1 MLKHRLLFGSLLIF
15 ALAALIY
22 ADERLSNGW
31 PDGPAYPMLALG
43 LPPWKGT
50 LVAVVL
56 ALLVVLGTCELHR
69 LFTAAGFAPLGIW
82 AACAN
87 LVLLVIAFAAGNM
100 SPNDSP
106 LLAGAAHNTTVA
118 WLTVVLIGAAFIIG
132 ARGRVEGAV
141 GDLGVTLLIV
151 LYLGVLPQYIL
162 RLRFLAPEGGA
173 WLLLYFL
180 ATVKVCDIGAYFTG
194 RAIGRHKLI
203 PWLSPKKTVEG
214 LIGGVVASIL
224 AAVAVPRLFETFGGA
239 PSPLALLLP
248 EPRQACIFGLAVA
261 LAGQAGDL
269 LESLFKRNA
278 QAKDSANVI
287 PAFGGLLDVLDSPLL
302 AAPIA
307 YWLLLK

>member
-1 MLKHRLLFGSLLIF
+1 MLKQRLLFGSMLI
-15 ALAALIY
+15 ATLVALIY

-31 PDGPAYPMLALG
+31 LGGSAHPMLAPLS
-43 LPPWKGT
+43 PPYKGA

-56 ALLVVLGTCELHR
+56 AALVILGTRELHR
-69 LFTAAGFAPLGIW
+69 LFTAAGFAPLGVW

-87 LVLLVIAFAAGNM
+87 LVLLAITFAAGNV
-100 SPNDSP
+100 SPSDRS
-106 LLAGAAHNTTVA
+106 LWAGADINTTVA

-132 ARGRVEGAV
+132 VRARVQGAI
-141 GDLGVTLLIV
+141 GDLAATMLIV
-151 LYLGVLPQYIL
+151 LYLGLLPQYIL
-162 RLRFLAPEGGA
+162 RLRFLADEGGA

-180 ATVKVCDIGAYFTG
+180 GTVKVCDIGAYFTG

-203 PWLSPKKTVEG
+203 EWLSPKKTVEG
-214 LIGGVVASIL
+214 LLGGVAASIL
-224 AAVAVPRLFETFGGA
+224 VAVGVPRLVAMAGA
-239 PSPLALLLP
+239 GHSPVAAMFP
-248 EPRQACIFGLAVA
+248 EPAKACIFGLAMA
-261 LAGQAGDL
+261 LVGQGGDL

-302 AAPIA
+302 AAPVA

>member
-1 MLKHRLLFGSLLIF
+1 MLKQRLLFGSMLI
-15 ALAALIY
+15 ATLVALIY

-31 PDGPAYPMLALG
+31 LGGSAHPTLAPLS
-43 LPPWKGT
+43 PPYKGA

-56 ALLVVLGTCELHR
+56 AALVILGTRELHR
-69 LFTAAGFAPLGIW
+69 LFTAAGFAPLGVW

-87 LVLLVIAFAAGNM
+87 LVLLAITFAAGNV
-100 SPNDSP
+100 SPSDGS
-106 LLAGAAHNTTVA
+106 LWAGADINTTVA

-132 ARGRVEGAV
+132 VRARVQGAI
-141 GDLGVTLLIV
+141 GDLAATMLIV
-151 LYLGVLPQYIL
+151 LYLGLLPQYIL
-162 RLRFLAPEGGA
+162 RLRFLTEEGGA

-180 ATVKVCDIGAYFTG
+180 GTVKFCDIGAYFTG

-203 PWLSPKKTVEG
+203 EWLSPKKTVEG
-214 LIGGVVASIL
+214 LLGGAAASIL
-224 AAVAVPRLFETFGGA
+224 VAVGVPKLVAMAGA
-239 PSPLALLLP
+239 GYSPVAAMFP
-248 EPRQACIFGLAVA
+248 EPSKACIFGLAMA
-261 LAGQAGDL
+261 LAGQGGDL

-302 AAPIA
+302 AAPVA